1 MQIEAGIIE
10 ELKKPQG
17 ILIPDAQVKKENL
30 NKYLVNAKR
39 IVSVGD
45 RTTKRLLSFGI
56 VPDIS
61 VIDGYERRRKSNYN
75 ELRVELELKN
85 LGKNPVLAICK
96 NPKGTISD
104 ESISIIKKSLRLA
117 GPVIIKIEGE
127 EDLLALPFFHLS
139 ELSSIVVYGQPLE
152 GMVLVRVTRAIRAKA
167 KRIIRMLN
175 PEF

>member
-1 MQIEAGIIE
+1 MQIESGLIL

-17 ILIPDAQVKKENL
+17 ILIPDSEVNKENL
-30 NKYLVNAKR
+30 NKYLVRAKR

-61 VIDGYERRRKSNYN
+61 VIDGYERRKKSDYD
-75 ELRVELELKN
+75 ELKIELVLKN

-96 NPKGTISD
+96 NPKGSISD
-104 ESISIIKKSLRLA
+104 ESISVIKKCLRLE

-127 EDLLALPFFHLS
+127 EDLLALPFFHLAG
-139 ELSSIVVYGQPLE
+139 LSSVVVYGQPME
-152 GMVLVRVTRAIRAKA
+152 GMVLVRVTKAIRTKA
-167 KRIIRMLN
+167 KRLIKMVRS
-175 PEF
+175 